1 MPALSAEIGIRTA
14 ALLQWVEGSTG
25 IGWSKFLEVLKDV
38 ASISISRSQ
47 ASSSE
52 RLAFSI
58 AGTIDE
64 IDEAA
69 LRAIAELL
77 RKTANDTSLEIVR
90 IHKGSIQLILKGSPK
105 GLSRLQ
111 ELVNSE
117 ELNEVL
123 DRRIQSAQIFFDLSK
138 ANLSK
143 ANLSNTYLFS
153 ANLNSANLSSTDL
166 RNADL
171 RNASLSSTN
180 VEGAIFDNNLGLEVG
195 DKNTLQR
202 RGAIFQDTPGSDVFS
217 RSPVS

>member
-138 ANLSK
+138 ANLS
-143 ANLSNTYLFS
+143 NTYLFS